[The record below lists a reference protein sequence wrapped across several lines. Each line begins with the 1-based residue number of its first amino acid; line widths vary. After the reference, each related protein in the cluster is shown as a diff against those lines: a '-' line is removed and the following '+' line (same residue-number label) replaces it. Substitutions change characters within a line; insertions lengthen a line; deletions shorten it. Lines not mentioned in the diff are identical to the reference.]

1 MKKLNK
7 KGFTLVELLAVIVI
21 LALIMVLVLP
31 NVMDSMNSAKQQTFL
46 LYANR
51 MLDAAMSKRASDE
64 LAGNAPYCY
73 EISELNNGN
82 TNKYTGKVIYKDK
95 KYVII
100 MYDDNYQIGYSAK
113 TVNLSDNK
121 SGVVDKAGGVTS
133 ADIETIK
140 ENLKKAVSDKDKKL
154 QSSIGLTQDKV
165 KCTADEKIGKFTTTS

>member
-7 KGFTLVELLAVIVI
+7 KGFTLVELLAVIVV

-64 LAGNAPYCY
+64 LAGGTAPDCY
-73 EISELNNGN
+73 KISYLNNGN
-82 TNKYTGKVIYKDK
+82 TKKYEGYVKYEKDSSNKYVYK
-95 KYVII
+95 IR
-100 MYDDNYQIGYSAK
+100 MYNENFQIGYSNYPATGEGEAK
-113 TVNLSDNK
+113 Y
-121 SGVVDKAGGVTS
+121 DKKGGVTS

-140 ENLKKAVSDKDKKL
+140 ENLKKDKQTL
-154 QSSIGLTQDKV
+154 QSPPSS
-165 KCTADEKIGKFTTTS
+165 ADLATDAYKAPTNCKSE

>member
-64 LAGNAPYCY
+64 LAGGTVPTCY
-73 EISELNNGN
+73 LISTLNNGN
-82 TNKYTGKVIYKDK
+82 TNKYKGKVTIDNGKYK
-95 KYVII
+95 IQ
-100 MYDDNYQIGYSAK
+100 MYDDNFQIGFANNK
-113 TVNLSDNK
+113 DANTVYDI
-121 SGVVDKAGGVTS
+121 AGGVTS

-140 ENLKKAVSDKDKKL
+140 ENLKANKKTLSSKPNPIPSVS
-154 QSSIGLTQDKV
+154 
-165 KCTADEKIGKFTTTS
+165 C

>member
-7 KGFTLVELLAVIVI
+7 KGFTLVELLAVIVV

-64 LAGNAPYCY
+64 LAGNASDCY
-73 EISELNNGN
+73 LISTLNNGN
-82 TNKYTGKVIYKDK
+82 TNKYTGKVVYDTSTQKYK
-95 KYVII
+95 IS
-100 MYDDNYQIGYSAK
+100 MYDDNYQIGFSDK
-113 TVNLSDNK
+113 TVTLSDGK
-121 SGVVDKAGGVTS
+121 SGVADKKDGVTS

-140 ENLKKAVSDKDKKL
+140 SNLKNAKND
-154 QSSIGLTQDKV
+154 TDKV
-165 KCTADEKIGKFTTTS
+165 LQAKPSSTLSVSC